1 VSFLYFVYGLRLS
14 TNEPFPGLTPLLASS
29 SPRGHDIEVNFSPG
43 LSTAWREAAWSVWFA
58 SSERTERGE
67 SCLIIWHRE
76 GGAGF
81 RMCYH
86 DGVEF
91 AIDDGGRHI
100 EARWADSTTLENAAS
115 YLLGPVFGFLLRLQG
130 VTCLHA
136 SAIAVGDS
144 AVAIA
149 GPPGAGKST
158 TAAAFARR
166 GHAVLSDDV
175 VPLLERGGSFALV
188 PAYGSLYLWPDS
200 VKALYGSE
208 EALPRLLPGWDKR
221 HLALEQEGY
230 RFQSE
235 PLPLAAIYLL
245 GERSGDPGAPFV
257 ESVAG
262 QTSLISLVANTYANR
277 ALDTS
282 MRVQEFEFLGRL
294 VQTVPVRRVRPH
306 RDAAR
311 LEKLCEAIIRD
322 FHLLRAG
329 AAGALR

>member
-1 VSFLYFVYGLRLS
+1 VSFSYAVYGLCLS
-14 TNEPFPGLTPLLASS
+14 TNQPIPGLILMPASS
-29 SPRGHDIEVNFSPG
+29 SPGGHDIEVNFSAG

-58 SSERTERGE
+58 SSERTEQGE
-67 SCLIIWHRE
+67 PCLTIWHRE

-81 RMCYH
+81 RVCYH

-91 AIDDGGRHI
+91 AIDPGGKRI
-100 EARWADSTTLENAAS
+100 EVRWPDSTTLENAAS
-115 YLLGPVFGFLLRLQG
+115 YLLGPVLGFLLRLRG

-136 SAIAVGDS
+136 SAVAVDDF

-149 GPPGAGKST
+149 GPPGSGKST

-175 VPLLERGGSFALV
+175 VPLLERGDSFALV
-188 PAYGSLYLWPDS
+188 PAYGSLCLWPDS

-221 HLALEQEGY
+221 HLALEQEGF
-230 RFQSE
+230 RFQKQ
-235 PLPLAAIYLL
+235 PLPLGAIYVL
-245 GERSGDPGAPFV
+245 GERSGDPGAPFI

-277 ALDTS
+277 TLDTS
-282 MRVQEFEFLGRL
+282 MRAQEFEFLGR
-294 VQTVPVRRVRPH
+294 VVRTVPVRQVRPH

-311 LEKLCEAIIRD
+311 LEKLCETIAQD
-322 FHLLRAG
+322 FRLLRAE
-329 AAGALR
+329 AVRTLR

>member
-1 VSFLYFVYGLRLS
+1 MSFLYAVYGLRLS
-14 TNEPFPGLTPLLASS
+14 TNQPFPGLTPVPASS
-29 SPRGHDIEVNFSPG
+29 SPHGHDIEVNFSAG
-43 LSTAWREAAWSVWFA
+43 LPAAWREAAWSVWYT
-58 SSERTERGE
+58 SPERTEGGE
-67 SCLIIWHRE
+67 SCLIIWHRD

-91 AIDDGGRHI
+91 TIDAGGKHI
-100 EARWADSTTLENAAS
+100 EVRWADSTTLENAAS
-115 YLLGPVFGFLLRLQG
+115 YLLGPVLGFLLRLRG

-136 SAIAVGDS
+136 SAVAVGDF

-149 GPPGAGKST
+149 GPPGSGKST

-175 VPLLERGGSFALV
+175 VPLLERSGSFALV
-188 PAYGSLYLWPDS
+188 PAYASLCLWPDS

-230 RFQSE
+230 LFQRE
-235 PLPLAAIYLL
+235 PLPLGAIYLL
-245 GERSGDPGAPFV
+245 GERTDDPGAPFV

-262 QTSLISLVANTYANR
+262 QASLISLVANTYANR
-277 ALDTS
+277 ALDTN
-282 MRVQEFEFLGRL
+282 MRAQEFEFLGR
-294 VQTVPVRRVRPH
+294 VVRTVPVRQVRPH
-306 RDAAR
+306 RDAAH
-311 LEKLCEAIIRD
+311 LEKLCEAIVQD
-322 FHLLRAG
+322 FRLLRAG
-329 AAGALR
+329 AARAFR